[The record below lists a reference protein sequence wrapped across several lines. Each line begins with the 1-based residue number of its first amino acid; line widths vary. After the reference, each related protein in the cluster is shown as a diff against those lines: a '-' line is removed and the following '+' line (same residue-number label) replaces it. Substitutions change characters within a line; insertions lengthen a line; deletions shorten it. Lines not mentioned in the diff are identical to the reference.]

1 MNIEQAR
8 LLTLK
13 TAWMMDTVDPKEARI
28 WISMIKT
35 VVPNMALKVIDD
47 AIQMHGG
54 IGVSN
59 DTPLQICGLVSARFD
74 WPTGLTPFTAWSSD
88 DTS

>member
-54 IGVSN
+54 IGVSM
-59 DTPLQICGLVSARFD
+59 TRRLQICGPVSARFD
-74 WPTGLTPFTAWSSD
+74 WPMA
-88 DTS
+88 

>member
-13 TAWMMDTVDPKEARI
+13 TAWMMDTTDPKEARI

-35 VVPNMALKVIDD
+35 CRT
-47 AIQMHGG
+47 QHGIEG
-54 IGVSN
+54 H
-59 DTPLQICGLVSARFD
+59 
-74 WPTGLTPFTAWSSD
+74 
-88 DTS
+88 